1 MKVSLMILSLFLK
14 TEAESMLPGLTL
26 HMENEGQ
33 SCKKRQWPFL

>member
-26 HMENEGQ
+26 HMENEG
-33 SCKKRQWPFL
+33 